1 MKRNF
6 SFLEIKIPDV
16 HYKVAADPIAMMR
29 EVQSEDLT
37 VQIPAPDAECEAPRS
52 PMGGDAAPL
61 PLKVDDVCRGAFPP
75 PSPKKMG
82 FFPPCLGR
90 VVAPPLVVV
99 SPAPLVVVDPALPVV
114 VSPALP
120 VVVDPEQE
128 LLEDM
133 RELMRVV
140 EAACLDGS
148 AVMTDT
154 ST

>member
-1 MKRNF
+1 MKRKSIEVEIPT
-6 SFLEIKIPDV
+6 SFYPVTAPPIPMKRQV
-16 HYKVAADPIAMMR
+16 KPKN
-29 EVQSEDLT
+29 LT
-37 VQIPAPDAECEAPRS
+37 VQIPTTYAVCDAPRI
-52 PMGGDAAPL
+52 PMGGDAAAIPYE
-61 PLKVDDVCRGAFPP
+61 VDVCRGALRP
-75 PSPKKMG
+75 PSPKKKG
-82 FFPPCLGR
+82 FFPPGLGP
-90 VVAPPLVVV
+90 VVAPPPVVV
-99 SPAPLVVVDPALPVV
+99 APALPVVVDPALPVV
-114 VSPALP
+114 VSPAPP